1 VIAADG
7 AHRAVV
13 EMDQGSGDVVS
24 IVNMYEDI
32 PFQVYSAAYRSLGE
46 FCNTSRHSFP

>member
-13 EMDQGSGDVVS
+13 EIDQGSGDVVS

-32 PFQVYSAAYRSLGE
+32 PFQVYTLCCPSFLG
-46 FCNTSRHSFP
+46 RIR